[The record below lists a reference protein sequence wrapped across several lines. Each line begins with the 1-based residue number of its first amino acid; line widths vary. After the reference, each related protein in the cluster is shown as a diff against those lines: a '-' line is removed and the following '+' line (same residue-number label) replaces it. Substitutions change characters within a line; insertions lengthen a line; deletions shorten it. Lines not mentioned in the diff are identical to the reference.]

1 MIEVPVGYGE
11 LVDKITILRIKVRRI
26 ADPARRAHAAKELD
40 LLTRRWEA
48 TGLGWPT
55 ETDDLEAV
63 NEELWDVEDL
73 LRRLEA
79 ASDFGPEF
87 VRLARAVYVTNDRR
101 AALKRA
107 VNEGLGSEIVE
118 VKDYVKY

>member
-11 LVDKITILRIKVRRI
+11 LVDKITILRIKTRRI
-26 ADPARRAHAAKELD
+26 SDTARRAHAQTELD
-40 LLTRRWEA
+40 LLTGRWEA
-48 TGLGWPT
+48 TGLGWPAQT
-55 ETDDLEAV
+55 GDLEAV
-63 NEELWDVEDL
+63 NEELWDVEDQ

-79 ASDFGPEF
+79 ARDFGADF

-101 AALKRA
+101 AAPKRA
-107 VNEGLGSEIVE
+107 INEGLGSGLVE